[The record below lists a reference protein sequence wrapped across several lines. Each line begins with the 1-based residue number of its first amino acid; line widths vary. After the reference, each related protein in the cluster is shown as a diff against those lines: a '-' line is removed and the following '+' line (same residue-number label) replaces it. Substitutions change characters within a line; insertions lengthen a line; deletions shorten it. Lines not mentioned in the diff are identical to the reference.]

1 MLATIWF
8 SNLQSV
14 VTCVLK
20 CTNDWFI
27 NIDSGKYTA
36 MIFIDL
42 KKAFDTVDHGI
53 VFDKMKFYGIRG
65 LEYD

>member
-1 MLATIWF
+1 MTGMSTLT
-8 SNLQSV
+8 
-14 VTCVLK
+14 K
-20 CTNDWFI
+20 GND
-27 NIDSGKYTA
+27 TA
-36 MIFIDL
+36 MILIDL